1 MSLDDYI
8 VENLE
13 STMCLLDDLQKSGEI
28 TLKGCLRVMRC
39 LMDFDTDGLEEEAL
53 VFQMIENF
61 DINQVLTN

>member
-1 MSLDDYI
+1 MNLDDYI

-39 LMDFDTDGLEEEAL
+39 LMDFETEGLEEEAL
-53 VFQMIENF
+53 VFQMINNF
-61 DINQVLTN
+61 DVNQVLTN

>member
-1 MSLDDYI
+1 
-8 VENLE
+8 
-13 STMCLLDDLQKSGEI
+13 MCLLDDLQKSGEI